1 MAVNPEYANQL
12 LSDFQTA
19 VEGIVRTNGLEHH
32 MGTTNLAQIDTVKD
46 NYISTVMNTFTL
58 PTTSEG
64 ELQAEMN
71 AALMQ
76 IKSMARQKG
85 REEATNIAGIGSTVN
100 RMSAAD
106 SSAWNA
112 LIGDAGHRIDKIVT
126 LYADQINNMPKPLRA
141 RIDDDFAKI
150 LDAIN
155 DAYNANPS
163 PANAQ
168 TVALQVKNSLDKI
181 EGDLAEASKALL
193 KASIESLA
201 QQKMTDLQEKEI
213 ALQSVEK
220 GMTRGQ
226 IETYRKLA
234 KEVQGLILDFGKSNY
249 LIYDK
254 TIRGQKVAIIDQKLG
269 ILENLRVNAAGV
281 SSSLSGY
288 FGNSG
293 NRNVSR
299 TSSIG
304 GIGASIGMNT
314 SQISAAPKNFRN
326 GIPPGFA
333 GFSGKMSKEDIAKK
347 HPPDTARSH
356 IDAMEHYMSQGM
368 SFNDAHNKANAAGFT
383 PKSHNKTFALGGGGA
398 YPFR

>member
-12 LSDFQTA
+12 LADFQNQ

-32 MGTTNLAQIDTVKD
+32 MGTTNLAQIDTIKD

-58 PTTSEG
+58 PATSEG

-76 IKSMARQKG
+76 IKSTARQKG
-85 REEATNIAGIGSTVN
+85 REEAANIAGIGSTVN

-150 LDAIN
+150 LDALN

-201 QQKMTDLQEKEI
+201 QQKMTQLQEKEI

-234 KEVQGLILDFGKSNY
+234 KEVQALILDFGKSNY

-254 TIRGQKVAIIDQKLG
+254 TIRGQKVAIIDQKLA

-333 GFSGKMSKEDIAKK
+333 GFAGKMSKEDIAKK
-347 HPPDTARSH
+347 HPPGTAQSH

-368 SFNDAHNKANAAGFT
+368 SFNDAHNKANATGFT
-383 PKSHNKTFALGGGGA
+383 PKSHNKTFALGGGA